1 MLAVH
6 LVLVAEELI
15 AAADSQDDGVAFR
28 GGVQRVLLRLD
39 HVAGAERLIAI
50 LAAAHVEEVVRVRVD
65 ALADRRAGELEA
77 DAAPFAARPQ
87 QLHVAAV
94 GIDVHELWIERAD
107 AQPHATSTITTVLPV
122 HSTVSGIQ
130 PRLRTRKPHSAA
142 SASSWSGLTR
152 SISSVNIH
160 SSISPVGDTD
170 WRCRSMAAVPFSI
183 RTSTGV
189 LA

>member
-1 MLAVH
+1 MFAVH

-15 AAADSQDDGVAFR
+15 AAADRQHHCVAFR
-28 GGVQRVLLRLD
+28 GGVQGLLLRLD

-50 LAAAHVEEVVRVRVD
+50 LAATDVEEIVRVGVD
-65 ALADRRAGELEA
+65 ALADRRARELEA

-94 GIDVHELWIERAD
+94 GVDVHELRIERAD
-107 AQPHATSTITTVLPV
+107 AQPHSASTITTVLPV

-130 PRLRTRKPHSAA
+130 PRFRTRNPQSAA

-160 SSISPVGDTD
+160 SSISPAGETD
-170 WRCRSMAAVPFSI
+170 WRCLSMDAVLFSI